1 MGVTPLWYGRH
12 GGSTIM
18 ESWGRM
24 WLVMSAPPPSAPRC
38 NLIICTIEILNKLA
52 MLEDSIVKFETI
64 TDLLTD
70 TIHIWGEN
78 PIFRQ
83 ISNVWKPNS
92 DFCERKIRFSIKI
105 GLKIIFLISL
115 WFFYFSVKFWD
126 FLVKFWDFLVIFLFL
141 KGAENEVKQARRA
154 RWPPTRSRRA
164 PRLLVFHTMELITFI
179 LSTKTKK

>member
-1 MGVTPLWYGRH
+1 
-12 GGSTIM
+12 
-18 ESWGRM
+18 
-24 WLVMSAPPPSAPRC
+24 MSAPPPSAPRC

-52 MLEDSIVKFETI
+52 MLGDSIVKFETI

-105 GLKIIFLISL
+105 GLKNN
-115 WFFYFSVKFWD
+115 FFD
-126 FLVKFWDFLVIFLFL
+126 FFVIFLFL
-141 KGAENEVKQARRA
+141 GKILGFLGKILGFLGDFFISEGRRERSQAGPKGQVAAN
-154 RWPPTRSRRA
+154 
-164 PRLLVFHTMELITFI
+164 
-179 LSTKTKK
+179 KKSEGP